1 MEITITIKADKE
13 ELPALKGQNEPK
25 ETTRFEIE
33 AISQYLMPLLR
44 KALQFP
50 QDGAQDTSCKSA

>member
-25 ETTRFEIE
+25 ETTSTVSESL
-33 AISQYLMPLLR
+33 SQTLSSQLL
-44 KALQFP
+44 KTLQ
-50 QDGAQDTSCKSA
+50 SLESAYAVPSSK